1 MNKRIPLL
9 LLVLSMGVAA
19 SRAEEV
25 VVPLP
30 SLQGP
35 YDTTQQSQR
44 QDHAD
49 AELTFYAVY
58 GARIHLAGEASG
70 VYGYEYGGEC
80 ESQTWYALGSYF
92 HSLLLEGESW
102 NADAST
108 DEYGDRTYPNPEPF
122 DTVRSY
128 RLRYGRNWAFLLD
141 GQADVRVVFVNG
153 YEGFCQFVP
162 TAGTPRG
169 VLDTVELLIS
179 GRRMGDF
186 DADGDV
192 DASDAASFEGC
203 YTGIG
208 GTAPA
213 VCGPGDFDRDGDVDC
228 TDHDRFVAAWTGQD
242 TPPPLPACVIPALS
256 VNAAS
261 LSWTLVEPALAY
273 DVVQGS
279 VTALR
284 EADGDFAAAV
294 DLCLAD
300 DHPLLVLEFSGRP
313 DAGEALWLLVRAVT
327 PTGPLTY
334 DTLRASQ
341 VGARDAEIES
351 STQACP

>member
-1 MNKRIPLL
+1 MNRSIPLI
-9 LLVLSMGVAA
+9 LLVLSTSVA

-30 SLQGP
+30 SLQGH
-35 YDTTQQSQR
+35 YDTTQQPLR

-49 AELTFYAVY
+49 AGLTFYAVY

-70 VYGYEYGGEC
+70 VFGYEDGGEC
-80 ESQTWYALGSYF
+80 ESQTWFVLGSYF
-92 HSLLLEGESW
+92 SSLLLEGELW
-102 NADAST
+102 NANAHTDA
-108 DEYGDRTYPNPEPF
+108 YGEWTYPDPEPF
-122 DTVRSY
+122 DTARPY
-128 RLRYGRNWAFLLD
+128 NLRYGRNWGFLLD
-141 GQADVRVVFVNG
+141 GQADVRIELSNS
-153 YEGFCQFVP
+153 YEGFCQFFP
-162 TAGTPRG
+162 TAGTSQG
-169 VLDTVELLIS
+169 VLDAIELLIS
-179 GRRMGDF
+179 GQRMGDF

-192 DASDAASFEGC
+192 DASDAAGFEGC

-228 TDHDRFVAAWTGQD
+228 TDHDRFVAAWTGEG
-242 TPPPLPACVIPALS
+242 TPPPLPACVFPTLS

-261 LSWTLVEPALAY
+261 LSWTSVEPALAY

-279 VTALR
+279 VTALL
-284 EADGDFAAAV
+284 ETAGDFAAAV
-294 DLCLAD
+294 DLCVAD
-300 DHPLLVLEFSGRP
+300 NHPLLVLEHTGRP

-327 PTGPLTY
+327 PTDALTY

-341 VGARDAEIES
+341 VGSRDAEIES